1 MVRPRARDPAQEVP
15 YFSNSCPDLDTPQ
28 AGHSVYLPMVTTLDQ
43 VERVALELPC
53 SDRAKLAERLW
64 ESVSASAGPDLVMTR
79 ELEALLDEGLEH
91 LDRSQTTDS
100 LRKMP

>member
-1 MVRPRARDPAQEVP
+1 
-15 YFSNSCPDLDTPQ
+15 
-28 AGHSVYLPMVTTLDQ
+28 MVTTLDQ

-64 ESVSASAGPDLVMTR
+64 ESVPASPGSAVVMTR
-79 ELEALLDEGLEH
+79 ELESLLDEGLEH

-100 LRKMP
+100 LRKTP

>member
-1 MVRPRARDPAQEVP
+1 MQR
-15 YFSNSCPDLDTPQ
+15 NT
-28 AGHSVYLPMVTTLDQ
+28 SVSFDQ

-64 ESVSASAGPDLVMTR
+64 ESVPASAGPDVVMTR
-79 ELEALLDEGLEH
+79 ELGSLLDEGLEH

-100 LRKMP
+100 LRKIL

>member
-1 MVRPRARDPAQEVP
+1 MVATV
-15 YFSNSCPDLDTPQ
+15 
-28 AGHSVYLPMVTTLDQ
+28 DQ

-64 ESVSASAGPDLVMTR
+64 ERVSESSCPDVVMTR
-79 ELEALLDEGLEH
+79 ELECLLDEGLEH

-100 LRKMP
+100 LRENPIIAGDALPVGGLAVGLDLD